1 MNTNKKENEIQ
12 IELTEDIAQGT
23 YANLAV
29 IAHSSSEFVL
39 DFIRILPGT
48 PKAKVQSRI
57 ILTPEN
63 AKRLAFA
70 LQENL
75 IRFENAFGPIG
86 INQKIGFAPDIELTD
101 IKGEA

>member
-1 MNTNKKENEIQ
+1 MDKNNLSNEIQ
-12 IELTEDIAQGT
+12 IELTDDIAQGT

-29 IAHSSSEFVL
+29 ISHSPSEFVL
-39 DFIRILPGT
+39 DFIRLLPGT

-63 AKRLAFA
+63 AKRLMFT
-70 LQENL
+70 LQDNL
-75 IRFENAFGPIG
+75 AKYEEMFGPIRVD
-86 INQKIGFAPDIELTD
+86 FATELENTMPQ